1 MLTSLLL
8 AACCLAAQDAPPA
21 SEAPAAAP
29 TATPEAVRTFLT
41 EAEANLYDPI
51 SAGLA
56 SLEFDVSIDLP
67 QVGAIG
73 TAHVSWSGD
82 AGVNV
87 AVARNEQAVL
97 PPGFS
102 PEMAEMT
109 GRQMATQLLG
119 AMLNK
124 PITPMLDDAVAVMDG
139 VEDGQVKVRFHIP
152 AATEQG
158 VQEQA
163 MFFDDDG
170 VLQRMRVVAE
180 VDSPMGKMKVVQTQ
194 SFSWKPSA
202 EGSDRLLPAG
212 QQSVAD
218 MGVFK
223 VTGSTSFTHAT
234 VEGILLVTSMSTT
247 QNVPMSP
254 EPIVQT
260 LAATNVKVNGR
271 AVGG

>member
-1 MLTSLLL
+1 MLPSLLL
-8 AACCLAAQDAPPA
+8 AACCLAVQDAPPA
-21 SEAPAAAP
+21 AETP
-29 TATPEAVRTFLT
+29 TETTAAVRSFLT

-51 SAGLA
+51 AAGLS
-56 SLEFDVSIDLP
+56 SLEFDVAIDLP
-67 QVGAIG
+67 QVGVIG
-73 TAHVSWSGD
+73 TSHVTWSGD
-82 AGVNV
+82 GGVNV
-87 AVARNEQAVL
+87 SVARNEAATL

-124 PITPMLDDAVAVMDG
+124 PITPMLDDAIAVMDG
-139 VEDGQVKVRFHIP
+139 VEDGQVKVRFHIA

-163 MFFDDDG
+163 MFFDEDG

-180 VDSPMGKMKVVQTQ
+180 VDSPMGKMKVTQTQ
-194 SFSWKPSA
+194 AFSWRPAS

-218 MGVFK
+218 MGMFK
-223 VTGSTSFTHAT
+223 VTGSTSFTHTT
-234 VEGILLVTSMSTT
+234 VNGILLATAMTTT
-247 QNVPMSP
+247 QSVPMSP
-254 EPIVQT
+254 EPVVQT
-260 LAATNVKVNGR
+260 LAATNVLVNGQ
-271 AVGG
+271 ALGG